1 MPGHDGRQLRGEI
14 SEIQS
19 ATGKGDWETI
29 SNTSTTSVAS
39 SLDSATTSASPT
51 SSTAAASPIE
61 STAKAQSASRK
72 RPEHKYKS
80 LEELDTSSAD
90 KNVVAVKQLNE
101 GDIEKAGKNQRSRER
116 VKDKATRGKSKD
128 KQEVT
133 GRTTLEEYF
142 HQQSKLFSNVEKRY
156 NAFQQ
161 KVKDEKER
169 QRSTKTKG
177 RK

>member
-1 MPGHDGRQLRGEI
+1 MPGHDRRQSRGEI

-19 ATGKGDWETI
+19 TRGKGDWETI

-39 SLDSATTSASPT
+39 PLDSATTSASPT
-51 SSTAAASPIE
+51 PSTAAASPIE
-61 STAKAQSASRK
+61 SGEKALPTPGK
-72 RPEHKYKS
+72 KPEHKYKS
-80 LEELDTSSAD
+80 LGKLDTSSAD
-90 KNVVAVKQLNE
+90 KDIVAVKQSNE
-101 GDIEKAGKNQRSRER
+101 GDREKSGKNQRSREKA
-116 VKDKATRGKSKD
+116 KDKATRGKSKD
-128 KQEVT
+128 RQEVT

-169 QRSTKTKG
+169 QRTNKSKG